1 MRKMGEDKED
11 SSWRIWKKRKKLY
24 KIRKTKKHEWKEVYG
39 LRFGPL
45 YVEDSAFFEDSLL
58 EIVR

>member
-1 MRKMGEDKED
+1 MRKMEEDEED
-11 SSWRIWKKRKKLY
+11 SLVYTEKRKKLY

>member
-1 MRKMGEDKED
+1 MRKMEEDEED
-11 SSWRIWKKRKKLY
+11 SLVYMEKKRKKLY

-45 YVEDSAFFEDSLL
+45 YVKDSAFFEDSLL